1 MDNLEDLLFCADKY
15 KTDLLAS
22 LCRTSLVTFISTSL
36 VCKVM
41 DIAQRF
47 SDSEIIDIC
56 LKKVDDEIPKFLFT
70 EDFLSMCPSCIYKIF
85 QRDSISAPEELIF
98 DQVVK
103 WSKEECSRQNILD
116 TGENQRKVLGD
127 ILKEIRFPIMEHRYL
142 NDVVC
147 ESGILNNEEKV
158 DILRQQLQIKN
169 AGGYLFKKRERK
181 KQPTKLMISSTT
193 GRKIFASIQR
203 YSLNDNEGLTLSVNY
218 AAVLV
223 GVYLNFESFV
233 DEDDIENVVVKLS
246 QEDDQSSQR
255 FAVPL
260 SECKA
265 DKYVKLYPR
274 YLIKLSGNIEYII
287 SIGFECAP
295 TSIRKWGLVKNVKI
309 NQTPMTINYTARM
322 DFNGKKLSIFQKQSR
337 SVDLQHNLQLICGF
351 CMI

>member
-1 MDNLEDLLFCADKY
+1 M
-15 KTDLLAS
+15 
-22 LCRTSLVTFISTSL
+22 R
-36 VCKVM
+36 
-41 DIAQRF
+41 
-47 SDSEIIDIC
+47 
-56 LKKVDDEIPKFLFT
+56 
-70 EDFLSMCPSCIYKIF
+70 
-85 QRDSISAPEELIF
+85 
-98 DQVVK
+98 
-103 WSKEECSRQNILD
+103 
-116 TGENQRKVLGD
+116 
-127 ILKEIRFPIMEHRYL
+127 
-142 NDVVC
+142 
-147 ESGILNNEEKV
+147 
-158 DILRQQLQIKN
+158 
-169 AGGYLFKKRERK
+169 
-181 KQPTKLMISSTT
+181 MIS
-193 GRKIFASIQR
+193 KI
-203 YSLNDNEGLTLSVNY
+203 
-218 AAVLV
+218 
-223 GVYLNFESFV
+223 
-233 DEDDIENVVVKLS
+233 NVVVKLS